1 MVLPWV
7 GDGEPQ
13 QFGETES
20 RAQEEMSGERQTG
33 ASSRS
38 AWCAELE
45 TRKTSLMHKSEL
57 CA

>member
-1 MVLPWV
+1 MVLPWL

-33 ASSRS
+33 VSSRRVL
-38 AWCAELE
+38 CAELE
-45 TRKTSLMHKSEL
+45 TR
-57 CA
+57 